1 METRIW
7 LSLPRNTQ
15 NGESL
20 LSKETAER
28 SSNLKSSELG
38 ITLIFI
44 SGQITL
50 PTKFRLVKAMFFQWS
65 CMDLRVGL

>member
-1 METRIW
+1 MGTRIW
-7 LSLPRNTQ
+7 LPLPRNTQ

-20 LSKETAER
+20 LSKETAEN

-44 SGQITL
+44 SGRSHHSADKD
-50 PTKFRLVKAMFFQWS
+50 P
-65 CMDLRVGL
+65 

>member
-44 SGQITL
+44 SG
-50 PTKFRLVKAMFFQWS
+50 
-65 CMDLRVGL
+65 